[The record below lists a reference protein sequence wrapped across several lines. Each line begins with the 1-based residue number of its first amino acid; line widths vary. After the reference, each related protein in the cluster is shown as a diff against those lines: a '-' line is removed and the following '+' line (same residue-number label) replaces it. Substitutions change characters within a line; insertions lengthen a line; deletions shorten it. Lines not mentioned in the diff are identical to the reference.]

1 MNMHYL
7 VIRSMRYNL
16 FKRDTDGHYGVWEP
30 NTCAY
35 VLESLDG
42 VRQIMAMY
50 RELKSHRNVRFDLH
64 PYVGQPAI
72 V

>member
-7 VIRSMRYNL
+7 VVRSMRYNL
-16 FKRDTDGHYGVWEP
+16 FKRDADGHYGVWEP
-30 NTCAY
+30 HTRAY

-50 RELKSHRNVRFDLH
+50 RGLKLHRDARFDLH
-64 PYVGQPAI
+64 PYAGQPAI